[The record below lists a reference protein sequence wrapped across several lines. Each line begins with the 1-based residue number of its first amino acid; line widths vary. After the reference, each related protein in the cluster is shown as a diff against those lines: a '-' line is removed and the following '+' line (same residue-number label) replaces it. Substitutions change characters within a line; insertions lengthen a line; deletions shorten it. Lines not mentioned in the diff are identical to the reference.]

1 MPEHGAPVLFYDG
14 SCGLCHACVRF
25 ILLRDR
31 RSTLAFAPLASAAAK
46 ALRGRHPWLDGVDA
60 LVWVDDLGD
69 VRRERVHVRS
79 AAVLRVAEYL
89 GAPWSLA
96 GLGWLVPRVVRDA
109 VYDLVARHR
118 HRLTSIAA
126 CDVLP
131 TSARHRIL
139 E

>member
-1 MPEHGAPVLFYDG
+1 MPEHGATVLFYDG
-14 SCGLCHACVRF
+14 SCGLCHASVRF

-31 RSTLAFAPLASAAAK
+31 RGTLAFASLAGAAAA
-46 ALRGRHPWLDGVDA
+46 ALHGRHPWLASVDA
-60 LVWVDDLGD
+60 LVWVDDFGALG
-69 VRRERVHVRS
+69 RERVHVRS
-79 AAVLRVAEYL
+79 AAVLRVAAYL
-89 GAPWSLA
+89 GLPWSLA

-109 VYDLVARHR
+109 AYDLVARHR

-131 TSARHRIL
+131 TSARHRVL